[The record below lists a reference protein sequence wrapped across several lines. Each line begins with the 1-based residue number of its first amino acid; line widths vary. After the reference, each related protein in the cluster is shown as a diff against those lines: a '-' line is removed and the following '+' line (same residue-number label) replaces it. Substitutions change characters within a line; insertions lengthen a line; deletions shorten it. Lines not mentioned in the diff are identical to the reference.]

1 MRVRTGLA
9 GAFAAACCVIAA
21 HASEFTVYNIV
32 PFSPGREAEAAADA
46 IELREK
52 AGVDRPL
59 YSLTLDPCREPLTN
73 QIVEAI
79 AS

>member
-59 YSLTLDPCREPLTN
+59 
-73 QIVEAI
+73 
-79 AS
+79 